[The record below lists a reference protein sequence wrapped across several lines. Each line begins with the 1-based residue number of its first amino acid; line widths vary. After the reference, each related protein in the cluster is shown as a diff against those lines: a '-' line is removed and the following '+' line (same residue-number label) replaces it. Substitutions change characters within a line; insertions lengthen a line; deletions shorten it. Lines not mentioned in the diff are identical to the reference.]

1 MIDSLQPAAASMKG
15 TLHGEDATFSGISTD
30 TRTLQAGELF
40 FALFG
45 PSFDGCEFVGV
56 ARMRGAAG
64 AVVPRR
70 LDEEIAQIEVP
81 DTRRALGRFAAAW
94 RNEQDL
100 TVIGITGSNGKTT
113 VKELVRACV
122 SQRATTLATEGNLNN
137 DIGLPLMLARI
148 KASHQFGV
156 FEMGASH
163 VGEIAYLTSLARPD
177 IVVIT
182 NAAAAHLEGFG
193 SLDGVAEGKGEI
205 LRNPARPR
213 VAVLNADD
221 HYLDYWRSAVTDI
234 ETISF
239 GLSSSAD
246 VYAEDIESGAERSLF
261 LLRLPDTDIT
271 IDLPLAGSH
280 NVRNACAA
288 AAVALALDID
298 PAMIKRGL
306 ESASPVGGRLQPLH
320 GRNGATLFDDSYNAN
335 PRSVLAAAEFLANLA
350 GESWLVLG
358 DMMELGDDAAEM
370 HRDVGEAAHRCGI
383 DRLFALGDLSRNTVK
398 GFGQQGR
405 WYGDIDALIDDL
417 ADSIAQGVNV
427 LVKGSRSMQMERVVA
442 ALKQPEVARKEA

>member
-1 MIDSLQPAAASMKG
+1 MIDSLQTAAASMEG
-15 TLHGEDATFSGISTD
+15 TLHGEDARFSGVSTD
-30 TRTLQAGELF
+30 TRTLRAGELF
-40 FALFG
+40 FALRG
-45 PSFDGCEFVGV
+45 PSFDGCEFVGA
-56 ARMRGAAG
+56 ARKRGAAG
-64 AVVPRR
+64 AVVPHPI
-70 LDEEIAQIEVP
+70 DEQIPQIAVA

-122 SQRATTLATEGNLNN
+122 SQCATTLATQGNLNN
-137 DIGLPLMLARI
+137 DIGLPLMLARLD
-148 KASHQFGV
+148 ASHQFGV
-156 FEMGASH
+156 FEMGANH
-163 VGEIAYLTSLARPD
+163 AGEIAHLTALARPD

-193 SLDGVAEGKGEI
+193 SLDGVAEAKGEI
-205 LRNPARPR
+205 LRHPARPR

-221 HYLDYWRSAVTDI
+221 HYFDYWCSLVTDV

-239 GLSSSAD
+239 GISSSAD
-246 VYAEDIESGAERSLF
+246 VHAEEIETGAERSLF

-271 IDLPLAGSH
+271 VDLPLAGSH

-298 PAMIKRGL
+298 ATMIKRGL
-306 ESASPVGGRLQPLH
+306 ESVSPVGGRMQPLQ
-320 GRNGATLFDDSYNAN
+320 GLNGAALFDDSYNAN

-358 DMMELGDDAAEM
+358 DMKELGNDAAQM
-370 HRDVGEAAHRCGI
+370 HREVGEAARSYGI
-383 DRLFALGDLSRNTVK
+383 DRLFALGDLSQNTVQ
-398 GFGQQGR
+398 GFGERGR
-405 WYGDIDALIDDL
+405 WYCDIDDLIDDL
-417 ADSIAQGVNV
+417 GDSIADGVNV

-442 ALKQPEVARKEA
+442 ALREPETVRREA